1 MNITFLRNADG
12 SPREIIVVTSTGKVL
27 TAAKDSLNWGNI
39 QLAVSANDETALIK
53 AMSIKDT
60 IKDFGVNTPN
70 RGNIEIRGT
79 QVLYRGEPLFGE
91 DVDRIFAYLKN
102 GYPPTSMVAFLEA
115 KTRNKFPNSVSALY
129 NFLENRGMPITDNGT
144 VLGYKGV
151 RGDYF
156 SINTGHEPLIEGT
169 RDDRGGI
176 RNTIGSV
183 VAMDRRYVC
192 DDNSNPC
199 GPGLHIGSKRYATDW
214 AGNGRV
220 MVVEFSPEHVVS
232 VPNCEHEKLR
242 VYRYRV
248 VGELNGAYLGD
259 TYNDEYVRPADA
271 VDPDTITPEPEPVEI
286 VVQPKI
292 DGIRAVVAPD
302 KKMITRYCVSDWSKG
317 QAKGFKDGKAHAK
330 RMYYEEDRGRT
341 FKKYSKEFIEGYLVG
356 YRDGR
361 N

>member
-1 MNITFLRNADG
+1 MNITFIPNRSVTL
-12 SPREIIVVTSTGKVL
+12 VTSDFRVL
-27 TAAKDSLNWGNI
+27 TASKDNPNWSKI
-39 QLAVSANDETALIK
+39 EAAIRANDEQALIN
-53 AMSIKDT
+53 AISVRET
-60 IKDFGVNTPN
+60 IRNFGAGAPN

-91 DVDRIFAYLKN
+91 DVDRIFSYLQN
-102 GYPPTSMVAFLEA
+102 GFPHDSMVAFLEA
-115 KTRNKFPNSVSALY
+115 KTRNVSPASVASLY

-151 RGDYF
+151 RGDFY
-156 SINTGHEPLIEGT
+156 SINTGSEPLIEGV

-192 DDNSNPC
+192 ADNGNPC
-199 GPGLHIGSKRYATDW
+199 GPGLHIGSKNYATNW

-232 VPNCEHEKLR
+232 VPSCEHEKLR

-248 VGELNGAYLGD
+248 VGELNGDFLGN
-259 TYNDEYVRPADA
+259 TYNNDYVRPATAVEPDEVPDA
-271 VDPDTITPEPEPVEI
+271 EVDELETILAEIQPVITKAESL
-286 VVQPKI
+286 
-292 DGIRAVVAPD
+292 VAEAKLPSR
-302 KKMITRYCVSDWSKG
+302 IYNISDWSKG
-317 QAKGFKDGKAHAK
+317 QAKGFKDGKAHQK
-330 RMYYEEDRGRT
+330 RMYYEEDRGRK
-341 FKKYSKEFIEGYLVG
+341 FRRASSEFVDGYLAG

-361 N
+361 S